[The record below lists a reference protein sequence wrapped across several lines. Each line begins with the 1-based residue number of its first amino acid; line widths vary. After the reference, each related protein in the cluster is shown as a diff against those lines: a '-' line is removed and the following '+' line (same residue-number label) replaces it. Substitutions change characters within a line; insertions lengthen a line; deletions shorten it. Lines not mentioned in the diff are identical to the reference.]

1 MSAVPDQGSVI
12 APLLFNIMVHNVDT
26 AAKGKVVLIMYADDL
41 ANGWT
46 PTSDVS
52 AQPARL

>member
-1 MSAVPDQGSVI
+1 MI